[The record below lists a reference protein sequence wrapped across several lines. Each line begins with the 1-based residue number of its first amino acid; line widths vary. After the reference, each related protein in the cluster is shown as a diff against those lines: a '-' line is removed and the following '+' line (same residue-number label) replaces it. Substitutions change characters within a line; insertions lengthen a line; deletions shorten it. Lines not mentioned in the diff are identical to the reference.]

1 MQKVSNM
8 RRNSSTQNFVDIC
21 LIIGFL
27 LIYDALSSMQLIL
40 PPLFGIL
47 FLTFVKL
54 FESERY
60 YSLFA
65 FVITLGIME
74 INKGFAPGTLFVVY
88 CLVYIFVYDRL
99 EKMFRFVNIFELI
112 YTPIIYV
119 ALLVLNSFISFG
131 DEASFAT
138 PMILWYVFAESLL
151 MVGRWILNIK

>member
-1 MQKVSNM
+1 MQKVSYM

-21 LIIGFL
+21 LFIGFL

-47 FLTFVKL
+47 FLSFVKL
-54 FESERY
+54 FEGERY

-74 INKGFAPGTLFVVY
+74 ANKGFAPGTLFVVY
-88 CLVYIFVYDRL
+88 CLIYIFVFNRI
-99 EKMFRFVNIFELI
+99 EKMFRFVNIFKLI

-119 ALLVLNSFISFG
+119 ALLILNSFISFG
-131 DEASFAT
+131 DESSFLT
-138 PMILWYVFAESLL
+138 PMILWYIIAESLI
-151 MVGRWILNIK
+151 MVGRWILDIR

>member
-1 MQKVSNM
+1 MQKVSYM

-21 LIIGFL
+21 LFVGFL

-47 FLTFVKL
+47 FLSFAKL

-65 FVITLGIME
+65 FVVTLGIME

-88 CLVYIFVYDRL
+88 CLVYIFVFNRI
-99 EKMFRFVNIFELI
+99 EKMFRFVSGLCNADDFVV
-112 YTPIIYV
+112 Y
-119 ALLVLNSFISFG
+119 F
-131 DEASFAT
+131 
-138 PMILWYVFAESLL
+138 
-151 MVGRWILNIK
+151 R